1 MISAIYTAERVTKE
15 EEESEEQW
23 GLSLPKMPKLK
34 LPKMPKIPKIS
45 LPKIPK
51 IKLPSLGGL
60 AAKAKAAAAKA
71 AAAVAKKL
79 AAAKA
84 KAAAA
89 AKGAKGKIAAASKK
103 AAAALKKAGAA
114 AKAAAKK
121 AGGKVAAAAKAA
133 GGKAAAAVAGAKKA
147 SGVAGAKAGAK
158 ALKPIVPA
166 ALDPAQLAND
176 AKGKA
181 FCSLNCTIDN
191 KKTHKRCLV
200 GTKLVKCK
208 RCTGKPTNKDKK
220 MSAVCAMV
228 CNANMPASPCDF
240 YGYSNNK
247 KKIFNA
253 GLLKKYG
260 LSILRR

>member
-1 MISAIYTAERVTKE
+1 MISAIYTAERATKE
-15 EEESEEQW
+15 EEESEERW

-34 LPKMPKIPKIS
+34 LPKLPKMPKIPKIK

-51 IKLPSLGGL
+51 ISLPSLGGL

-79 AAAKA
+79 ADAKK

-89 AKGAKGKIAAASKK
+89 AKGAGAKIAAASKK

-121 AGGKVAAAAKAA
+121 VGGKVAAA
-133 GGKAAAAVAGAKKA
+133 AAAAVAGAKKA
-147 SGVAGAKAGAK
+147 SGVAGAKPAV
-158 ALKPIVPA
+158 KPIVPA

-191 KKTHKRCLV
+191 KRTHKRCLV

-220 MSAVCAMV
+220 MSGVCAMV